1 MCCSIKLLREGN
13 TPVSDE
19 EIKAAALQLVRKISS
34 YRKPSKANEEVF
46 ESPWTRSQASRL
58 NCWRIW
64 SIGSERRVDTALT
77 KRYRPI
83 DLFRVN
89 EEAVSRCQRI

>member
-19 EIKAAALQLVRKISS
+19 GIKAAALQLVHKISS

-46 ESPWTRSQASRL
+46 DIAMDEIAGVSTKLLANLEYRVRATR
-58 NCWRIW
+58 
-64 SIGSERRVDTALT
+64 
-77 KRYRPI
+77 
-83 DLFRVN
+83 
-89 EEAVSRCQRI
+89 

>member
-13 TPVSDE
+13 TPVSDK

-46 ESPWTRSQASRL
+46 HIAMDEIAGVSTKLLANLEYRVRATR
-58 NCWRIW
+58 
-64 SIGSERRVDTALT
+64 
-77 KRYRPI
+77 
-83 DLFRVN
+83 
-89 EEAVSRCQRI
+89 